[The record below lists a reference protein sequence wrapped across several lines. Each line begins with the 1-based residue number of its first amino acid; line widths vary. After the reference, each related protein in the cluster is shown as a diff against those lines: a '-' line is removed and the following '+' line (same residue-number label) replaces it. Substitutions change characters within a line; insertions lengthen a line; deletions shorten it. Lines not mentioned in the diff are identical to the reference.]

1 MLTKSRWLP
10 LSAVCFNSGLTESKL
25 LRASVVV
32 NENINTVCLTM
43 EQCHHKFLSLETGG
57 YFFSG
62 TFPSKGCYMKNRNV
76 WFGSGGTDEE
86 MTETELPG
94 ILTRVWCDIEAGT
107 PTFTV
112 AEISEPFASVVDSP
126 TSKPMPNQLANI
138 RSKRPTPQPS
148 KNAPT
153 GLSWDH
159 GSTMALTRLVEV
171 AASDENLSTWSAAL
185 SAAGLNL
192 SGEGL
197 GGGFGCGHIFTVFGE

>member
-1 MLTKSRWLP
+1 MMLTKSRWLP

-32 NENINTVCLTM
+32 KENINTVCLTV

-62 TFPSKGCYMKNRNV
+62 TFPIKGCYMKNRNV

-86 MTETELPG
+86 MAETELPG

-148 KNAPT
+148 T
-153 GLSWDH
+153 
-159 GSTMALTRLVEV
+159 TMALTRLVEV
-171 AASDENLSTWSAAL
+171 AASDENLSTWSDAL

-197 GGGFGCGHIFTVFGE
+197 GGGFGCGHIFTVFGA